1 MPHFTQKTIRAKCG
15 FSNEGGFYKCALS
28 DFEIVFEDKLKVGEW
43 SVAGYVTE
51 TTCNLNRRSKQEQ
64 KKCLHLLCLARR
76 RKTKST
82 AKKNPKDGKT
92 LTP

>member
-51 TTCNLNRRSKQEQ
+51 TTCNLPQKESKRWQNV
-64 KKCLHLLCLARR
+64 
-76 RKTKST
+76 
-82 AKKNPKDGKT
+82 NP
-92 LTP
+92 